1 MNNVM
6 KILVTG
12 AFGNV
17 GSNVI
22 SELLNQGYQVTCFD
36 LQTPANVKK
45 AKALGN
51 KVECKWGNLNDRAS
65 VERAVQGHDVV
76 MHIAAI
82 IPPVSEAKPD
92 LTQKVNVE
100 GTKNLLEVMAHA
112 NPVPRIIFT
121 SSISVFGDT
130 ATLSPPRTVADP
142 LKPMDHY
149 SRSKVACE
157 EMIRKSGLKFVI
169 CRLTATPPLGL
180 SMQMAGEMKVMF
192 DMPQELRMEY
202 VHAGD
207 VARALVNAISRD
219 EAWEKIFLIGGGP
232 KCQLIAKDFVGRLLD
247 VIGIKRL
254 PREAYGPGPYYLDWL
269 DTTESQRVLQFQQV
283 TYEDYLKS
291 MVKTVGGLRY
301 MIIFLRPLIRRWL
314 LNSSKYWK
322 TYKTGPDNVVP
333 AITGK

>member
-1 MNNVM
+1 M

-22 SELLNQGYQVTCFD
+22 SELLSQGYLVTCFD

-51 KVECKWGNLNDRAS
+51 RVECKWGNLNDRPS

-82 IPPVSEAKPD
+82 IPPLSEAKPD

-130 ATLSPPRTVADP
+130 ASLPPPRTVADP

-157 EMIRKSGLKFVI
+157 KMIRDSGSKFVI
-169 CRLTATPPLGL
+169 CRLTATPPIGL
-180 SMQMAGEMKVMF
+180 STKMAGDMTVMF
-192 DMPQELRMEY
+192 DMPQNLRVEY
-202 VHAGD
+202 VNPAD
-207 VARALVNAISRD
+207 VARALVNAISCD
-219 EAWEKIFLIGGGP
+219 EAWGKTLLLGGGP
-232 KCQLIAKDFVGRLLD
+232 RCQLLAKDFVGSLLN
-247 VIGIKRL
+247 VIGIGRL
-254 PREAYGPGPYYLDWL
+254 PAEAYGPGPYYLDWL
-269 DTTESQRVLQFQQV
+269 DTTESQRLLKFQQI

-291 MVKTVGGLRY
+291 MIKTVGALRY
-301 MIIFLRPLIRRWL
+301 MIILLRPLIRRWL

-322 TYKTGPDNVVP
+322 AYKSNPTNVVP
-333 AITGK
+333 AVTGN